1 MNHQF
6 HRFAK
11 EAILDIVDEQSLHV
25 EGLTRDQLTEVIFQ
39 MIKSGDIT
47 NLVSTDNKMQV
58 TYVPYREVR
67 HLRAEVDRLSELL
80 QKVKNILR

>member
-1 MNHQF
+1 MNPQF
-6 HRFAK
+6 HTAAR
-11 EAILDIVDEQSLHV
+11 EAIMDLVEQHSMAV

-47 NLVSTDNKMQV
+47 KLVSTDNNMQV

>member
-1 MNHQF
+1 MD
-6 HRFAK
+6 
-11 EAILDIVDEQSLHV
+11 LVEQNNMAV
-25 EGLTRDQLTEVIFQ
+25 EGLTRDQLTDVFFQ
-39 MIKSGDIT
+39 IIKSGDIVRYVT
-47 NLVSTDNKMQV
+47 TSNPPQQQM